1 MATPMI
7 KKPDP
12 ILSTIKQATVIAI
25 DELVDEEVTLLIDGT
40 LVTCFAS
47 YFPYEIKV
55 GMTYAVELTLY
66 LSEHYE
72 TQKISSTSIL
82 IERIDNSFAYV
93 LYGTLNNNTFNTFT
107 LLTVDGIHH
116 DHPDLNDS
124 LIKLTVE
131 RIDVAFL

>member
-1 MATPMI
+1 M
-7 KKPDP
+7 
-12 ILSTIKQATVIAI
+12 VAI
-25 DELVDEEVTLLIDGT
+25 DELIDEEVTLLIDGA

-47 YFPYEIKV
+47 YCPYEIEV

-72 TQKISSTSIL
+72 AQKISSTNVL
-82 IERIDNSFAYV
+82 IERIDNSFAYA

>member
-1 MATPMI
+1 MAIPMI
-7 KKPDP
+7 KPLDP
-12 ILSTIKQATVIAI
+12 ILSTIKQATVVAI
-25 DELVDEEVTLLIDGT
+25 DELIDEEVTLLIDGA

-47 YFPYEIKV
+47 YCPYEIEV

-72 TQKISSTSIL
+72 AQKISSTNVL
-82 IERIDNSFAYV
+82 IERIDNSFAYA

>member
-7 KKPDP
+7 KPLDP
-12 ILSTIKQATVIAI
+12 ILGTIKKATVVAI
-25 DELVDEEVTLLIDGT
+25 DELIDEEVTLLVDGT

-47 YFPYEIKV
+47 YLPYEVEV
-55 GMTYAVELTLY
+55 GRTYAVELSLN
-66 LSEHYE
+66 LSEQYE
-72 TQKISSTSIL
+72 TQRVSSTTVL
-82 IERIDNSFAYV
+82 IERIGSSFSYV
-93 LYGTLNNNTFNTFT
+93 LYGTLNNNSFKTFT
-107 LLTVDGIHH
+107 LLAVDGIHH

>member
-1 MATPMI
+1 MI
-7 KKPDP
+7 KPLDP
-12 ILSTIKQATVIAI
+12 ILSTIKQATVVAI
-25 DELVDEEVTLLIDGT
+25 DELIDEEVTLLIDGT
-40 LVTCFAS
+40 LVTCFAN
-47 YFPYEIKV
+47 YIPYEIEV

-72 TQKISSTSIL
+72 AQRISSTNAL
-82 IERIDNSFAYV
+82 IQRIDSSFAYV
-93 LYGTLNNNTFNTFT
+93 LYGTLNNNAFNTFT